1 MCNCL
6 EIIVCTSRL
15 HAEHVTRPVTRH
27 TAEREGA
34 ASIRARD
41 PSTASTLPHPAPPPA
56 LALPALCLQQPCS
69 LDATHVSQHDAPTSE
84 FFIACGGPRVC
95 EHTSMAR
102 LGFEPRA
109 CSFPFGGIILL
120 SMIVDIVQVRS
131 SRAIAA
137 VCRTPRSR
145 ATPLQQKNTPGRLIS
160 RPRFWPLGVFG
171 RPTPWSPCVISVS
184 LHNSAQDGVC

>member
-1 MCNCL
+1 MWQKRPGRNGRPLQNSEVCPFMSKRQRWCKRSRAGRPCVTASKSS
-6 EIIVCTSRL
+6 VCTSRL
-15 HAEHVTRPVTRH
+15 HAEHVTRHVTAPQ
-27 TAEREGA
+27 AEREGA

-69 LDATHVSQHDAPTSE
+69 LDATHVSQHDAPTAQ

-120 SMIVDIVQVRS
+120 LMIVDIVQVRS

-137 VCRTPRSR
+137 VCRTPRHAYDR
-145 ATPLQQKNTPGRLIS
+145 THALL
-160 RPRFWPLGVFG
+160 
-171 RPTPWSPCVISVS
+171 
-184 LHNSAQDGVC
+184 